1 MSFLDEYCII
11 FDSEDENKLEYTPI
25 HKEFKKIVEDLIGEL
40 LAELG
45 VDQDT
50 FMQACAK
57 AEKNPLHKK
66 IVDQIVAVDNF
77 VAFKKLMCKRNA
89 ELNQQAMKL
98 MVDDAVKK
106 EMTKGKEE
114 KKENNLEKEQAE
126 AIKGKVKDKDME
138 AALKVAQ
145 EAERLEEEEFMRK
158 AIEES
163 QKLEEEQKNRYQ
175 KEQDEEMEMIQQAI
189 EMSKKE
195 EEARVKKDNN
205 DIQEKIKTSEEKFAE
220 QP

>member
-1 MSFLDEYCII
+1 M
-11 FDSEDENKLEYTPI
+11 
-25 HKEFKKIVEDLIGEL
+25 
-40 LAELG
+40 
-45 VDQDT
+45 
-50 FMQACAK
+50 
-57 AEKNPLHKK
+57 
-66 IVDQIVAVDNF
+66 AVDNF

-98 MVDDAVKK
+98 MVDDGVKK
-106 EMTKGKEE
+106 EMTKGKGKEE
-114 KKENNLEKEQAE
+114 KKAE

-175 KEQDEEMEMIQQAI
+175 QEEDEEMKMI
-189 EMSKKE
+189 
-195 EEARVKKDNN
+195 
-205 DIQEKIKTSEEKFAE
+205 
-220 QP
+220 

>member
-1 MSFLDEYCII
+1 
-11 FDSEDENKLEYTPI
+11 
-25 HKEFKKIVEDLIGEL
+25 
-40 LAELG
+40 
-45 VDQDT
+45 
-50 FMQACAK
+50 
-57 AEKNPLHKK
+57 
-66 IVDQIVAVDNF
+66 
-77 VAFKKLMCKRNA
+77 MCKRNA

-98 MVDDAVKK
+98 MVDDGVKK

-114 KKENNLEKEQAE
+114 KKEPNLEKEQAE

-175 KEQDEEMEMIQQAI
+175 QEEDEEMKMIQQAI

-195 EEARVKKDNN
+195 EEARV
-205 DIQEKIKTSEEKFAE
+205 
-220 QP
+220 